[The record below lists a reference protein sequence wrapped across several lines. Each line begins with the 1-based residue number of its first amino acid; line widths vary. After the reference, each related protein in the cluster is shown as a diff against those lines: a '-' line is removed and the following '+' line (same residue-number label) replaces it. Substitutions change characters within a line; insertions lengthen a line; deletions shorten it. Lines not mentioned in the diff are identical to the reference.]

1 MIGVE
6 VDEMGEVSV
15 ADALVGVLL
24 PLALSAVGVREISSF
39 FSFTD
44 DEASVE
50 NNANASAA
58 AEVELGEC
66 GAAAAFKETKSE
78 SELIDGLRFEP
89 EVPEPD
95 LRPIVFN
102 YQRKRKK
109 IE

>member
-1 MIGVE
+1 MLDLMIGVE

-15 ADALVGVLL
+15 PAALVVVLL
-24 PLALSAVGVREISSF
+24 PLALCAGGVREISSF

-50 NNANASAA
+50 NKANASAA

-78 SELIDGLRFEP
+78 SELIDGLRLAP
-89 EVPEPD
+89 DVPEPD

-102 YQRKRKK
+102 YRRR
-109 IE
+109 